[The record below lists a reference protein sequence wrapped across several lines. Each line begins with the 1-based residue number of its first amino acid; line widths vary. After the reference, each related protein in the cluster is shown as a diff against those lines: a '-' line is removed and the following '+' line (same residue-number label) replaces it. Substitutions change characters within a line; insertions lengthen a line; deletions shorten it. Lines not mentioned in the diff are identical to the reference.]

1 VSKLTNILVSVAIV
15 LLLVG
20 GVFTG
25 FWVTGG
31 KSLVMAYQNYL
42 TKDIPGKI
50 YSYQNF
56 QDRGPRE
63 MLHGYYAGADAVGFY
78 MWTLSGLK
86 RFAVSLSLR
95 FFPLSSFLIQ
105 S

>member
-1 VSKLTNILVSVAIV
+1 VSKRTNILVGVVIA
-15 LLLVG
+15 LLLAG
-20 GVFTG
+20 AMLIG

-31 KSLVMAYQNYL
+31 KSLVWTYQNYFS
-42 TKDIPGKI
+42 KDIPDKI
-50 YSYQNF
+50 YSYQDF
-56 QDRGPRE
+56 HDRGPRE
-63 MLHGYYAGADAVGFY
+63 TLHGYYAGADAVGFY

-86 RFAVSLSLR
+86 QFVASLSLR